1 MRERW
6 SRFWFAPS
14 SRRQL
19 AVTRILVAAVALWI
33 VLSRNDL
40 PSILLF
46 PRTFWNDVL
55 PERRVRFFLLFDIG
69 TERLLWTMLHVTLI
83 TTLAGIATRWSAL
96 ISGLLLYHF
105 GALEAV
111 LWTGN
116 PYLRGYT
123 IPSLALLIIAASA
136 SGGSFARRREADE
149 PSWENRWPVALIQ
162 VLFAQ
167 IYFFSAWAKVATSGL
182 AWFEPSNLR
191 RYILGLDQ
199 FLGIAHAPLNLFI
212 ASHPVLCSAMAGCGM
227 ALDASF
233 PLVLVS
239 DRMRR
244 IILAAAVFFHIAIG
258 IVFHI
263 WFQNAW
269 LLLIFVK
276 WDGRGKM
283 TAECPT

>member
-1 MRERW
+1 MREIW
-6 SRFWFAPS
+6 TRFWFAPS

-33 VLSRNDL
+33 VLSRYDL

-46 PRTFWNDVL
+46 PEVFWNDVL
-55 PERRVRFFLLFDIG
+55 PERRIRFFLLFGVG
-69 TERLLWTMLHVTLI
+69 TERLLWGMLHGALVA
-83 TTLAGIATRWSAL
+83 TLAGIATRWSAL
-96 ISGLLLYHF
+96 VSGLLLYHF

-136 SGGSFARRREADE
+136 SGGSFARQHEVDE
-149 PSWENRWPVALIQ
+149 PSWENRWPVGLIQ
-162 VLFAQ
+162 VLFVQ
-167 IYFFSAWAKVATSGL
+167 IYFFSAWAKMATTGV
-182 AWFEPSNLR
+182 AWFESSNIR
-191 RYILGLDQ
+191 HYILGLDQ
-199 FLGIAHAPLNLFI
+199 FLGLAHAPLNLFI
-212 ASHPVLCSAMAGCGM
+212 ADHPALCSAMAGFGV
-227 ALDASF
+227 ALDAGF
-233 PLVLVS
+233 PLVFVS
-239 DRMRR
+239 DRLRR
-244 IILAAAVFFHIAIG
+244 LILAAAVFFHIANG

-276 WDGRGKM
+276 WDGRSKM
-283 TAECPT
+283 TKCPT